1 MDALQSSYSENP
13 QSQSTASFSEIMEE
27 IKEYYI
33 KNDIVPKIPE
43 NWNPNIMGNDS
54 EIRN

>member
-1 MDALQSSYSENP
+1 MQ
-13 QSQSTASFSEIMEE
+13 EIQD
-27 IKEYYI
+27 YYI

-54 EIRN
+54 EAKS

>member
-1 MDALQSSYSENP
+1 MQ
-13 QSQSTASFSEIMEE
+13 EIQD
-27 IKEYYI
+27 YI

-54 EIRN
+54 DAKS